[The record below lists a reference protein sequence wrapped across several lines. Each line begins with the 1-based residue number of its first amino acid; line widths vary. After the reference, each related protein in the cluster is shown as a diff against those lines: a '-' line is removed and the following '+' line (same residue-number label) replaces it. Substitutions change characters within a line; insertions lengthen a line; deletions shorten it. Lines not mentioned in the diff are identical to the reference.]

1 MGTSS
6 PTERKYFNIA
16 TGMRF
21 NIHGAMLPPSSL
33 FSSRRKGWIF
43 FFFFYGSIELWAGF
57 IAGFIALCEGCEEI
71 LEREI
76 EFAPRVGKVKG

>member
-43 FFFFYGSIELWAGF
+43 FFFYGSIELW
-57 IAGFIALCEGCEEI
+57 AGFIALCEGCEEI